1 MVTQGG
7 GKGRVEFN
15 FESQSVL
22 DGITDDK
29 KAQKLMK
36 PVLVKFPE
44 DVDKVRNTVDNFY
57 MFFSISTK

>member
-1 MVTQGG
+1 MVVQGG
-7 GKGRVEFN
+7 GKGRVQFN

-22 DGITDDK
+22 DGIKDEK
-29 KAQKLMK
+29 QAQKLMK

-44 DVDKVRNTVDNFY
+44 NVDDAKNTVDNFY